1 VDGAGSKFFAGSG
14 RAVMSTEASVG
25 ATRSIT
31 EKSFL
36 ITGDWPIRVGV
47 FVLLVLRVS
56 CLSIAIA
63 LDLALVDQSSI
74 AVGVARGIN

>member
-1 VDGAGSKFFAGSG
+1 
-14 RAVMSTEASVG
+14 M
-25 ATRSIT
+25 
-31 EKSFL
+31 
-36 ITGDWPIRVGV
+36 RVGV